1 MKKLHKLV
9 IKSYIGPFI
18 VTFFIALFILLM
30 QFLWKYIDDLVGKGL
45 EWYVISELL
54 FYSSATFVPLALP
67 LAVLLSSIMTM
78 GNMGEHYELVAFKAA
93 GISLRRVMWPMVMIS
108 LFLVV
113 AAFFFS
119 NNVLPMANLKSLSL
133 LYDIRQQRPAL
144 NIQEGIYFHGIDNI
158 VIRVDQKEDGGQTLK
173 GINIYDHS
181 EHRGNT
187 NLTLAESGTM
197 AITDD
202 NRYLVLTLHN
212 GSNYREAGNDN
223 PLSRDRPF
231 QRTHFEKQIRKFDL
245 SMFEL
250 ERTDEE
256 LFKSNFRML
265 NISQLISFEDSLS
278 TELKNRKEAY
288 VRNYKRR
295 LQNLPKVD
303 NTDYE
308 EIADEDKRYI
318 DHETI
323 RESSISDRMVIHNTM
338 ELVRSN
344 REHTQ
349 NSHNEFRQRER
360 TLRRYQIEFHR
371 KFTLSFACVVL
382 FLIGAPLGAIIRKG
396 GFGLPLVV
404 SVLLFVGFHVISM
417 MGEKFV
423 REGVLEAHQGM
434 WLSTV
439 LLLPVGILLTVKAT
453 TDSSLL
459 DFDIYKQKLGKLLSS
474 IRQLKSNSS

>member
-30 QFLWKYIDDLVGKGL
+30 QFLWKYIEDLVGKGL

-93 GISLRRVMWPMVMIS
+93 GISLRQVMWPMVMIS

-119 NNVLPMANLKSLSL
+119 NNVLPRANLKSLSL

-173 GINIYDHS
+173 GIKIYDHS

-202 NRYLVLTLHN
+202 NRYLVLTLYN
-212 GSNYREAGNDN
+212 GSNYREAGTDN
-223 PLSRDRPF
+223 PLSPDRPF

-250 ERTDEE
+250 ERTDED

-278 TELKNRKEAY
+278 TELNDRKEAY
-288 VRNYKRR
+288 VRTYRRR
-295 LQNLPKVD
+295 LQNLPKAE
-303 NTDYE
+303 NADYE

-404 SVLLFVGFHVISM
+404 SVLLFVVFHVVSM

-434 WLSTV
+434 WLSSV